1 VSANHPPIFQLT
13 DASLSYGQVQVL
25 DNLHLSIDEGEKVA
39 LLGPSGAGKSSLL
52 NLLYQQRAEQ
62 CALCPQDN
70 GLVDILS
77 AYHNIFMGG
86 LERYSTTASLW
97 NLVRPLSRARSPIEA
112 IAAQLG
118 LHSELWKSA
127 DRLSGGQR
135 QRVALGRAL
144 FRQKDT
150 FLGDEPVSALD
161 PIQAEALL
169 HHVLQQHSTAVVCLH
184 SPALALALFDRII
197 VMKAGRVELDQPAHQ
212 LTLDNLKASYTAN
225 NRPDVF
231 CSVTTSK
238 PSITSSPEAC
248 VTGKI
253 QR

>member
-1 VSANHPPIFQLT
+1 MLQHIHLT
-13 DASLSYGQVQVL
+13 IH
-25 DNLHLSIDEGEKVA
+25 NGEKVA

-52 NLLYQQRAEQ
+52 NLLYQQRAGT

-86 LERYSTTASLW
+86 LDRHSAAASLW
-97 NLVRPLSRARSPIEA
+97 NLVRPLKRARTDIEA
-112 IAAQLG
+112 IATQLG
-118 LHSELWKSA
+118 LNAELWKSV

-144 FRQKDT
+144 FRQQGI

-161 PIQAEALL
+161 PIQAKALMQ
-169 HHVLQQHSTAVVCLH
+169 HVLSQHTTAVVCLH
-184 SPALALALFDRII
+184 SPALALALFNRVI
-197 VMKAGRVELDQPAHQ
+197 VMKAGSIELDQPAHQ
-212 LTLDNLKASYTAN
+212 LTLTDLNTNYINVDQTGLSPLAMTE
-225 NRPDVF
+225 
-231 CSVTTSK
+231 TS
-238 PSITSSPEAC
+238 SIVSSPEAC

>member
-1 VSANHPPIFQLT
+1 MTN
-13 DASLSYGQVQVL
+13 ASLSYGQAQVL
-25 DNLHLSIDEGEKVA
+25 QHIHLTIHDGEKVA

-52 NLLYQQRAEQ
+52 NLLYQQRADR

-86 LERYSTTASLW
+86 LDRHSTPASLW
-97 NLVRPLSRARSPIEA
+97 NLVRPLKRARTAIEA
-112 IAAQLG
+112 IATQLG
-118 LHSELWKSA
+118 LGTELWKSV

-144 FRQKDT
+144 FRKKDI

-161 PIQAEALL
+161 PIQAETLMQ
-169 HHVLQQHSTAVVCLH
+169 HVLSQHATAVVCLH
-184 SPALALALFDRII
+184 SPVLALALFDRVV
-197 VMKAGRVELDQPAHQ
+197 VMKAGSIELDQPTRQ
-212 LTLDNLKASYTAN
+212 LTLADLNSNYITDVPADRTALVL
-225 NRPDVF
+225 PEKS
-231 CSVTTSK
+231 SVV
-238 PSITSSPEAC
+238 SSPEAC